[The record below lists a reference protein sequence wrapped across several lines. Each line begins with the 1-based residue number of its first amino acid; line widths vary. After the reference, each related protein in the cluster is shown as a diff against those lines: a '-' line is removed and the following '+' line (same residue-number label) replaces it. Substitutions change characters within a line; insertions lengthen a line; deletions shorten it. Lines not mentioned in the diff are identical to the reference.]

1 MRFSLFILLGIV
13 TLFAKAS
20 LSTLYAQEDR
30 FYIRAITDNIE
41 IPTTTKDSTVSYEG
55 TDYRL
60 QKLFKE
66 HHVKVFRR
74 GFKFAE
80 RDKLKRTFFGIATTP
95 AFQKELLELTDL
107 FEFGE
112 SFTAQSLKIYEP
124 NDYGQTSVTGQG
136 QGANAFLDYYD
147 FIDVPRAWYYTTGN
161 PEIVIGISDAI
172 VDAEDAEF
180 AGRTT
185 QITKSSYS
193 HGHGMSVGAT
203 AAASGNNGIGIPGVC
218 YDCKVV
224 TSNYGSFKELKPL
237 VKLANAGARII
248 NCSWGSTRY
257 YDTAQEVI
265 YELAAKGIIVVSVPH
280 NKSYSKTKGKMVHY
294 PGGYD
299 KVINVG
305 SIQHRNP
312 DPLESVKIEEK
323 NGKYYFANVEN
334 YVGAHGGFQD
344 NDLTKTMRFYESSIK
359 NLDSTVDIMAPGTFI
374 FRYGRYAEKKRDS
387 LYNLYPAT
395 SPSAPLVTGT
405 IGLMLSLN
413 PCLSVDEVDSI
424 IKLTATNI
432 DSIYVNKPYIGKYGA
447 GTLNAGRAVKM
458 VHDMSEFSEYAII
471 ENQDFP
477 RWNLTLDAPYKVK
490 MRQVRFRES
499 VNLNITAREEIKIEE
514 ETVLLPSEN
523 GSIYLGIDPKARYDC
538 KKFSE

>member
-1 MRFSLFILLGIV
+1 MRYSLVIALVVSF
-13 TLFAKAS
+13 FAKAL
-20 LSTLYAQEDR
+20 LSSLYAQDDR
-30 FYIRAITDNIE
+30 FYIRAVTDDIE
-41 IPTTTKDSTVSYEG
+41 IPTSASDSVVSYEG
-55 TDYRL
+55 TDTRL
-60 QKLFKE
+60 QKLFNK
-66 HHVKVFRR
+66 HNVKVFRR

-80 RDKLKRTFFGIATTP
+80 RDKLKRTFFGIATTQE
-95 AFQKELLELTDL
+95 FQSDLLKLTDL

-136 QGANAFLDYYD
+136 LGANAFLDYYD
-147 FIDVPRAWYYTTGN
+147 FIDVPKAWYYTTGS
-161 PEIVIGISDAI
+161 PDIIVGISDAI
-172 VDAEDAEF
+172 VDPDDPEF
-180 AGRTT
+180 AGKTK

-203 AAASGNNGIGIPGVC
+203 AVANGDNGIGIPGVC
-218 YDCKVV
+218 YDCSVV
-224 TSNYGSFKELKPL
+224 TANYGSFKELKPL
-237 VKLANAGARII
+237 VTLANAGARVI

-265 YELAAKGIIVVSVPH
+265 YELAAKGVVVVSLPH
-280 NKSYSKTKGKMVHY
+280 NKSYNKTKGKMIHY

-312 DPLESVKIEEK
+312 DALESVKIEER
-323 NGKYYFANVEN
+323 NGKYYFANVAN
-334 YVGAHGGFQD
+334 YLGAHGGFKD
-344 NDLTKTMRFYESSIK
+344 NDLTKEMKFYEISIN

-374 FRYGRYAEKKRDS
+374 FRYGRYAENKREA
-387 LYNLYPAT
+387 LYNLSPAT

-424 IKLTATNI
+424 IKLTSTNI
-432 DSIYVNKPYIGKYGA
+432 DSIYVNKPYYGKYGA
-447 GTLNAGRAVKM
+447 GTLNTGRAVKM
-458 VHDMSEFSEYAII
+458 VHNMLEFSEYATIQ
-471 ENQDFP
+471 NQDFA
-477 RWNLTLDAPYKVK
+477 RWDLTMDAPYKVK
-490 MRQVRFRES
+490 LREVRFRES

-523 GSIYLGIDPKARYDC
+523 GSIFLGIDPKARYDC
-538 KKFSE
+538 KNFSQ